1 MFIVIQNKICYN
13 EKGDNMVYLLY
24 GTNDFAIQKEIEKIT
39 KDFDKMNISKYDLTE
54 DDIKDVISDAET
66 FSMFAD
72 SKVVIAENAA
82 IFTSSGS
89 GDLETLENYLAHI
102 NPNTILIFT
111 VNEEKVDE
119 RKKITKK
126 IKKDYKLISF
136 NQNETPN
143 SLVRNLLNDYN
154 ITSSNINLLIDRVGT
169 NPLILEN
176 EVNKIKLY
184 KDDKTVTK
192 EDIINLTTKRP
203 EIDIFKLID
212 DIVMKNKDEALEIYN
227 EMLKVNEEPLKIVIL
242 LASQFR
248 LMYQAKE
255 LAKKGYSEKNI
266 SEVLKVHPYR
276 VKLALQKGKKYKV
289 ETLLNYLNALADI
302 DIAIKTGKTDKNLA
316 LELFLLNE

>member
-1 MFIVIQNKICYN
+1 
-13 EKGDNMVYLLY
+13 MVYLLY

-39 KDFDKMNISKYDLTE
+39 KDFDKMNISKHDLTE

-72 SKVVIAENAA
+72 NKVVIAENAT
-82 IFTSSGS
+82 IFTSSGN
-89 GDLETLENYLAHI
+89 GDLEILENYLAHI

-111 VNEEKVDE
+111 INEEKIDE

-143 SLVRNLLNDYN
+143 SLVRNLLNGYN

-192 EDIINLTTKRP
+192 EDILNLTTKRP

-276 VKLALQKGKKYKV
+276 VKLALQKGKKYKA
-289 ETLLNYLNALADI
+289 ETLLNYLSVLADI

>member
-1 MFIVIQNKICYN
+1 
-13 EKGDNMVYLLY
+13 MVYLLY

-89 GDLETLENYLAHI
+89 GDLETLENYLADI

-192 EDIINLTTKRP
+192 EDILNLTTKRP

-276 VKLALQKGKKYKV
+276 VKLALQKGKKYKA
-289 ETLLNYLNALADI
+289 ETLLNYLSVLADI

>member
-1 MFIVIQNKICYN
+1 
-13 EKGDNMVYLLY
+13 MVYLLY

-54 DDIKDVISDAET
+54 DDIKDVINDAET

-89 GDLETLENYLAHI
+89 GDLETLENYLADI

>member
-1 MFIVIQNKICYN
+1 
-13 EKGDNMVYLLY
+13 MVYLLY

-72 SKVVIAENAA
+72 SKVVIVENAA

-266 SEVLKVHPYR
+266 SELLKVHPYR
-276 VKLALQKGKKYKV
+276 VKLALQKGKKYKA
-289 ETLLNYLNALADI
+289 ETLLNYLNTLADI

>member
-1 MFIVIQNKICYN
+1 
-13 EKGDNMVYLLY
+13 MVYLLY

-39 KDFDKMNISKYDLTE
+39 KDFDKMNISKHDLTE

-72 SKVVIAENAA
+72 NKVVIAENAT
-82 IFTSSGS
+82 IFTSSGN

-143 SLVRNLLNDYN
+143 SLVRNLLNGYN

-276 VKLALQKGKKYKV
+276 VKLALQKGKKYKA

>member
-1 MFIVIQNKICYN
+1 
-13 EKGDNMVYLLY
+13 MVYLLY

-203 EIDIFKLID
+203 EIDIFKLIE

-276 VKLALQKGKKYKV
+276 VKLALQKGKKYKA

>member
-1 MFIVIQNKICYN
+1 
-13 EKGDNMVYLLY
+13 MVYLLY

-89 GDLETLENYLAHI
+89 GDLETLENYLADI

-276 VKLALQKGKKYKV
+276 VKLALQKGKKYKA

>member
-1 MFIVIQNKICYN
+1 
-13 EKGDNMVYLLY
+13 
-24 GTNDFAIQKEIEKIT
+24 
-39 KDFDKMNISKYDLTE
+39 MNISKYDLTE

-89 GDLETLENYLAHI
+89 GDLETLENYLADI

-276 VKLALQKGKKYKV
+276 VKLALQKGKKYKA

>member
-1 MFIVIQNKICYN
+1 
-13 EKGDNMVYLLY
+13 MVYLLY
-24 GTNDFAIQKEIEKIT
+24 GINEFAIQKEIEKIT
-39 KDFDKMNISKYDLTE
+39 KDFDKMNISKYDLAE
-54 DDIKDVISDAET
+54 DDIKDVINDAET

-72 SKVVIAENAA
+72 KKVVIAENAT

-102 NPNTILIFT
+102 NTSTILIFT
-111 VNEEKVDE
+111 INEEKVDE

-143 SLVRNLLNDYN
+143 SLVKSLLNGYN

-169 NPLILEN
+169 NSLILEN

-184 KDDKTVTK
+184 KDDKTITK
-192 EDIINLTTKRP
+192 EDILNLTTKRP

-266 SEVLKVHPYR
+266 SELLKVHPYR
-276 VKLALQKGKKYKV
+276 VKLALQKGKKYKA
-289 ETLLNYLNALADI
+289 ETLLNYLSTLADI

>member
-1 MFIVIQNKICYN
+1 
-13 EKGDNMVYLLY
+13 MVYLLY

-54 DDIKDVISDAET
+54 DDIKDVINDAET

-72 SKVVIAENAA
+72 SKVVIAENAT
-82 IFTSSGS
+82 IFTSSGN
-89 GDLETLENYLAHI
+89 GDLEILENYLAHI

-143 SLVRNLLNDYN
+143 SLVRNLLNGYN

-192 EDIINLTTKRP
+192 EDILNLTTKRP

>member
-1 MFIVIQNKICYN
+1 
-13 EKGDNMVYLLY
+13 MVYLLY

-39 KDFDKMNISKYDLTE
+39 KDFDKMNISKHDLTE

-72 SKVVIAENAA
+72 NKVVIAENAT
-82 IFTSSGS
+82 IFTSSGN

-143 SLVRNLLNDYN
+143 SLVRNLLNGYN

-192 EDIINLTTKRP
+192 EDILNLTTKRP

-276 VKLALQKGKKYKV
+276 VKLALQKGKKYKA
-289 ETLLNYLNALADI
+289 ETLLNYLSVLADI

>member
-1 MFIVIQNKICYN
+1 
-13 EKGDNMVYLLY
+13 MVYLLY

-72 SKVVIAENAA
+72 SKVVIAENAT

>member
-13 EKGDNMVYLLY
+13 EKGDSMVYLLY

-39 KDFDKMNISKYDLTE
+39 KDFDKMNISKHDLTE

-72 SKVVIAENAA
+72 NKVVIAENAT

-89 GDLETLENYLAHI
+89 GDLEILENYLAHI

-111 VNEEKVDE
+111 INEEKIDE

-192 EDIINLTTKRP
+192 EDILNLTTKRP

-276 VKLALQKGKKYKV
+276 VKLALQKGKKYKA
-289 ETLLNYLNALADI
+289 ETLLNYLSVLADI

>member
-1 MFIVIQNKICYN
+1 
-13 EKGDNMVYLLY
+13 MVYLLY

-72 SKVVIAENAA
+72 NKVVIAENAT
-82 IFTSSGS
+82 IFTSSGN
-89 GDLETLENYLAHI
+89 GDLEILENYLAHI

-111 VNEEKVDE
+111 INEEKIDE

-143 SLVRNLLNDYN
+143 SLVRNLLNGYN

-192 EDIINLTTKRP
+192 EDILNLTTKRP

-276 VKLALQKGKKYKV
+276 VKLALQKGKKYKA
-289 ETLLNYLNALADI
+289 ETLLNYLSVLADI

>member
-1 MFIVIQNKICYN
+1 
-13 EKGDNMVYLLY
+13 MVYLLY

-276 VKLALQKGKKYKV
+276 VKLALQKGKKYKA

>member
-1 MFIVIQNKICYN
+1 
-13 EKGDNMVYLLY
+13 MVYLLY

-54 DDIKDVISDAET
+54 DDIKDVISGAET

-72 SKVVIAENAA
+72 SKVVIVENAA

-192 EDIINLTTKRP
+192 E
-203 EIDIFKLID
+203 
-212 DIVMKNKDEALEIYN
+212 A
-227 EMLKVNEEPLKIVIL
+227 LKIEI
-242 LASQFR
+242 
-248 LMYQAKE
+248 
-255 LAKKGYSEKNI
+255 
-266 SEVLKVHPYR
+266 
-276 VKLALQKGKKYKV
+276 
-289 ETLLNYLNALADI
+289 
-302 DIAIKTGKTDKNLA
+302 IK
-316 LELFLLNE
+316 

>member
-1 MFIVIQNKICYN
+1 
-13 EKGDNMVYLLY
+13 MVYLLY

-227 EMLKVNEEPLKIVIL
+227 EVLKVNEEPLKIVIL

-276 VKLALQKGKKYKV
+276 VKLALQKGKKYKA
-289 ETLLNYLNALADI
+289 ETLLNYLSVLADI

>member
-1 MFIVIQNKICYN
+1 
-13 EKGDNMVYLLY
+13 MVYLLY

-89 GDLETLENYLAHI
+89 GDLETLENYLADI

-203 EIDIFKLID
+203 EIDIFKLIE

-276 VKLALQKGKKYKV
+276 VKLALQKGKKYKA

>member
-13 EKGDNMVYLLY
+13 EKGDSMVYLLY
-24 GTNDFAIQKEIEKIT
+24 GINEFAIQKEIEKIT
-39 KDFDKMNISKYDLTE
+39 KDFDKMNISKYDLAE
-54 DDIKDVISDAET
+54 DDIKDVINDAET

-72 SKVVIAENAA
+72 KKVVIAENAT

-102 NPNTILIFT
+102 NTSTILIFT
-111 VNEEKVDE
+111 INEEKVDE

-143 SLVRNLLNDYN
+143 SLVKSLLNGYN

-169 NPLILEN
+169 NSLILEN

-184 KDDKTVTK
+184 KDDKTITK
-192 EDIINLTTKRP
+192 EDILNLTTKRP

-266 SEVLKVHPYR
+266 SELLKVHPYR
-276 VKLALQKGKKYKV
+276 VKLALQKGKKYKA
-289 ETLLNYLNALADI
+289 ETLLNYLSTLADI

>member
-1 MFIVIQNKICYN
+1 
-13 EKGDNMVYLLY
+13 MVYLLY

-39 KDFDKMNISKYDLTE
+39 KDFDKMNISKHDLTE

-72 SKVVIAENAA
+72 NKVVIAENAT
-82 IFTSSGS
+82 IFTSSGN
-89 GDLETLENYLAHI
+89 GDLEILENYLADI

-111 VNEEKVDE
+111 INEEKIDE

-143 SLVRNLLNDYN
+143 SLVRNLLNGYN

-192 EDIINLTTKRP
+192 EDILNLTTKRP

-276 VKLALQKGKKYKV
+276 VKLALQKGKKYKA

>member
-1 MFIVIQNKICYN
+1 
-13 EKGDNMVYLLY
+13 MVYLLY

-89 GDLETLENYLAHI
+89 GDLETLENYLADI

-266 SEVLKVHPYR
+266 SELLKVHPYR

>member
-1 MFIVIQNKICYN
+1 
-13 EKGDNMVYLLY
+13 MVYLLY

-89 GDLETLENYLAHI
+89 GDLETLENYLADI

-192 EDIINLTTKRP
+192 EDILNLTTKRP

>member
-1 MFIVIQNKICYN
+1 
-13 EKGDNMVYLLY
+13 
-24 GTNDFAIQKEIEKIT
+24 
-39 KDFDKMNISKYDLTE
+39 MNISKYDLTE

-255 LAKKGYSEKNI
+255 LTKKGYSEKNI

-276 VKLALQKGKKYKV
+276 VKLALQKGKKYKA

>member
-1 MFIVIQNKICYN
+1 
-13 EKGDNMVYLLY
+13 MVYLLY

-72 SKVVIAENAA
+72 SKVVIAENAS

-89 GDLETLENYLAHI
+89 GDLETLENYLADI

-266 SEVLKVHPYR
+266 SELLKVHPYR
-276 VKLALQKGKKYKV
+276 VKLALQKGKKYKA
-289 ETLLNYLNALADI
+289 ETLLNYLSVLADI

>member
-1 MFIVIQNKICYN
+1 
-13 EKGDNMVYLLY
+13 MVYLLY

>member
-1 MFIVIQNKICYN
+1 
-13 EKGDNMVYLLY
+13 MVYLLY
-24 GTNDFAIQKEIEKIT
+24 GINEFAIQKEIEKIT
-39 KDFDKMNISKYDLTE
+39 KDFDKMNISKYDLAE
-54 DDIKDVISDAET
+54 DEIKDVINDAET

-72 SKVVIAENAA
+72 KKVVIAENAT

-102 NPNTILIFT
+102 NTSTILIFT
-111 VNEEKVDE
+111 INEEKVDE

-143 SLVRNLLNDYN
+143 SLVKSLLNGYN

-184 KDDKTVTK
+184 KDDKTITK
-192 EDIINLTTKRP
+192 EDILNLTTKRP

-242 LASQFR
+242 LAGQFR

-266 SEVLKVHPYR
+266 SELLKVHPYR
-276 VKLALQKGKKYKV
+276 VKLALQKGKKYKA
-289 ETLLNYLNALADI
+289 ETLLNYLNTLADI

>member
-1 MFIVIQNKICYN
+1 
-13 EKGDNMVYLLY
+13 MVYLLY

-227 EMLKVNEEPLKIVIL
+227 EVLKVNEEPLKIVIL

-276 VKLALQKGKKYKV
+276 VKLALQKGKKYKA

>member
-1 MFIVIQNKICYN
+1 
-13 EKGDNMVYLLY
+13 MVYLLY

-39 KDFDKMNISKYDLTE
+39 KDFDKMNISKHDLTE

-72 SKVVIAENAA
+72 NKVVIAENAT

-89 GDLETLENYLAHI
+89 GDLEILENYLAHI

-143 SLVRNLLNDYN
+143 SLVRNLLNGYN

-192 EDIINLTTKRP
+192 EDILNLTTKRP

-276 VKLALQKGKKYKV
+276 VKLALQKGKKYKA
-289 ETLLNYLNALADI
+289 ETLLNYLSVLADI

>member
-1 MFIVIQNKICYN
+1 
-13 EKGDNMVYLLY
+13 MVYLLY

-39 KDFDKMNISKYDLTE
+39 KDFDKMNISKHDLTE

-72 SKVVIAENAA
+72 NKVVIAENAA

-89 GDLETLENYLAHI
+89 GDLEILENYLAHI

-143 SLVRNLLNDYN
+143 SLVRNLLNGYN

-192 EDIINLTTKRP
+192 EDILNLTTKRP

-276 VKLALQKGKKYKV
+276 VKLALQKGKKYKA
-289 ETLLNYLNALADI
+289 ETLLNYLSVLADI

>member
-1 MFIVIQNKICYN
+1 M
-13 EKGDNMVYLLY
+13 YLLY

-89 GDLETLENYLAHI
+89 GDLETLENYLADI

-276 VKLALQKGKKYKV
+276 VKLALQKGKKYKA

>member
-1 MFIVIQNKICYN
+1 
-13 EKGDNMVYLLY
+13 MVYLLY

-72 SKVVIAENAA
+72 SKVVIVENAA

-203 EIDIFKLID
+203 EIDIFKLIE

-276 VKLALQKGKKYKV
+276 VKLALQKGKKYKA

>member
-1 MFIVIQNKICYN
+1 
-13 EKGDNMVYLLY
+13 MVYLLY

-276 VKLALQKGKKYKV
+276 VKLALQKGKKYKA
-289 ETLLNYLNALADI
+289 ETLLNYLSVLADI

>member
-1 MFIVIQNKICYN
+1 
-13 EKGDNMVYLLY
+13 MVYLLY

-54 DDIKDVISDAET
+54 DDIKDIISDAET

-276 VKLALQKGKKYKV
+276 VKLALQKGKKYKA

>member
-1 MFIVIQNKICYN
+1 
-13 EKGDNMVYLLY
+13 MVYLLY

-39 KDFDKMNISKYDLTE
+39 KDFDKMNISKHDLTE

-72 SKVVIAENAA
+72 NKVVIAENAT
-82 IFTSSGS
+82 IFTSSGN
-89 GDLETLENYLAHI
+89 GDLEILENYLADI

-111 VNEEKVDE
+111 INEEKIDE

-143 SLVRNLLNDYN
+143 SLVRNLLNGYN

-192 EDIINLTTKRP
+192 EDILNLTTKRP